1 MKSAC
6 LHKSITSIQ
15 LHSSRPSGFLIL
27 SRERWKSWKTK
38 WKKKFSS
45 VSLMPVRTVSAPRR
59 SRFPLKLFFS
69 TKARRTHLQ
78 FCLREKESLEPKNR
92 YPWSGAMSLSLL
104 RGTSVGENSGV
115 GWGKRLLF
123 AWVQGSAH

>member
-1 MKSAC
+1 MKE
-6 LHKSITSIQ
+6 L
-15 LHSSRPSGFLIL
+15 
-27 SRERWKSWKTK
+27 ENEM
-38 WKKKFSS
+38 KKKILICISNACAH
-45 VSLMPVRTVSAPRR
+45 SLRTQKKSL
-59 SRFPLKLFFS
+59 STQTFFS